1 MLLDPRADLHPTG
14 QVRVIDDWD
23 GIGVVT
29 SLPGTTIP
37 LNLHLLS
44 SLSLLN
50 VIDDAPHR
58 NVDKFVLASG
68 SDTLKTAIICPSTVY
83 GTGRGLISQ
92 RSDQIPN
99 LAKLIL
105 QQKQGLQ
112 LADGQTFWNSV
123 HVYDLARLYVRFVDD
138 AIGDSSGSD
147 LESTSARGSLTW
159 NRDGYYLVESG
170 RYFWGE
176 IARQI
181 TSEAYR
187 LGLLPADKVVVVD
200 GVLGRDVLAPAGR
213 PVGNYAVEA
222 KTVRARRLLGWEA
235 VEGSL
240 QDEIPA
246 IVRAEA
252 VRLDLKRDGEAS
264 AVW

>member
-1 MLLDPRADLHPTG
+1 ML
-14 QVRVIDDWD
+14 
-23 GIGVVT
+23 
-29 SLPGTTIP
+29 
-37 LNLHLLS
+37 
-44 SLSLLN
+44 
-50 VIDDAPHR
+50 IDDAPHR

-83 GTGRGLISQ
+83 GTGRGLVSQ

-138 AIGDSSGSD
+138 AIGDSSD
-147 LESTSARGSLTW
+147 ESNPARGLLTW

-176 IARQI
+176 IAQQI
-181 TSEAYR
+181 TSETYR
-187 LGLLPADKVVVVD
+187 LGLLPAEKVVVVD

-222 KTVRARRLLGWEA
+222 KTIRARRLLGWEA

-252 VRLDLKRDGEAS
+252 ERLDLKRDGEAS

>member
-1 MLLDPRADLHPTG
+1 ML
-14 QVRVIDDWD
+14 I
-23 GIGVVT
+23 I
-29 SLPGTTIP
+29 II
-37 LNLHLLS
+37 
-44 SLSLLN
+44 
-50 VIDDAPHR
+50 IDDAPHR

-105 QQKQGLQ
+105 EQKQGLQ
-112 LADGQTFWNSV
+112 LADGQSFWNSV
-123 HVYDLARLYVRFVDD
+123 HLYDLARLYVRVVDD
-138 AIGDSSGSD
+138 AIG
-147 LESTSARGSLTW
+147 ESPPSARGCSSRAW
-159 NRDGYYLVESG
+159 NREGYYLVESG

-176 IARQI
+176 IARRI

-187 LGLLPADKVVVVD
+187 LGLLPTDQVAVVD

-222 KTVRARRLLGWEA
+222 KTVRARRLRGWQA

-252 VRLDLKRDGEAS
+252 VRLGLKRDGEGQGGEVGGVFA
-264 AVW
+264 

>member
-1 MLLDPRADLHPTG
+1 M
-14 QVRVIDDWD
+14 
-23 GIGVVT
+23 
-29 SLPGTTIP
+29 
-37 LNLHLLS
+37 
-44 SLSLLN
+44 
-50 VIDDAPHR
+50 
-58 NVDKFVLASG
+58 
-68 SDTLKTAIICPSTVY
+68 
-83 GTGRGLISQ
+83 
-92 RSDQIPN
+92 
-99 LAKLIL
+99 
-105 QQKQGLQ
+105 
-112 LADGQTFWNSV
+112 

-147 LESTSARGSLTW
+147 LEATPARGSSLTW

-176 IARQI
+176 IAQLI

-252 VRLDLKRDGEAS
+252 GALGLEKRR
-264 AVW
+264 